1 MSINVAAMMST
12 LPVML
17 YGMAGIFVVS
27 VVIYLCILAII
38 KIFPA
43 KD

>member
-1 MSINVAAMMST
+1 MNVNAMLNT
-12 LPVML
+12 LPIML

-38 KIFPA
+38 KIFPS

>member
-1 MSINVAAMMST
+1 MNVNAMLNT
-12 LPVML
+12 LPIML

>member
-1 MSINVAAMMST
+1 MNVNAMLNT
-12 LPVML
+12 LPIML

-27 VVIYLCILAII
+27 IVIYLCILAII